1 MSITK
6 PTDLLT
12 RAAIKEASLKGCD
25 ARILMDHAKQ
35 ECSVSVQLIA
45 TGKRIQR
52 TISDFDLAMNGDLMV
67 SSAIN
72 QLVYDLHKEPLPTQ
86 KSVEQELERYKGIV
100 KQLAFE
106 LEMAQTNQPDV
117 VERVRAIRKAALEQA
132 AEFVM
137 DWGIPRDGK
146 DFEELCK
153 QIPKLKETKAM
164 SVQRGLDAMTAAF
177 GRKQ

>member
-1 MSITK
+1 MSMK
-6 PTDLLT
+6 PTTDHLT
-12 RAAIKEASLKGCD
+12 RAAIKEASLQGCD
-25 ARILMDHAKQ
+25 AQIVMNHAMQ
-35 ECSVSVQLIA
+35 ECVVSVQLIS
-45 TGKRIQR
+45 TGKRIKR
-52 TISDFDLAMNGDLMV
+52 TITDVDLALHGDV
-67 SSAIN
+67 TVAVTIN
-72 QLVYDLHKEPLPTQ
+72 QLVYDLHKEPTQ
-86 KSVEQELERYKGIV
+86 TQTEHELARYKEIV

-106 LEMAQTNQPDV
+106 LEMAQGTKPDV

-164 SVQRGLDAMTAAF
+164 IVQRGLGAMTAAF
-177 GRKQ
+177 GGKQ

>member
-1 MSITK
+1 MSTTK
-6 PTDLLT
+6 STDLMT

-25 ARILMDHAKQ
+25 TRIEMSHVRQ
-35 ECSVSVQLIA
+35 ECVVSVQLIS
-45 TGKRIQR
+45 TGRRLNKLVADI
-52 TISDFDLAMNGDLMV
+52 DLAVNGDLIV
-67 SSAIN
+67 ASTIN
-72 QLVYDLHKEPLPTQ
+72 QLVYDLHKEPTQ
-86 KSVEQELERYKGIV
+86 VPIEQELAKYKETV

-177 GRKQ
+177 VRKQ

>member
-1 MSITK
+1 MSAGYADN
-6 PTDLLT
+6 TDTLT
-12 RAAIKEASLKGCD
+12 VAARKEASIKGCN
-25 ARILMDHAKQ
+25 AHVERNNLTQ
-35 ECSVSVQLIA
+35 ELTVSVQLIA
-45 TGKRIQR
+45 TGKRIKR
-52 TISDFDLAMNGDLMV
+52 SLADVDLSANKDFIVA
-67 SSAIN
+67 STIN
-72 QLVYDLHKEPLPTQ
+72 QLVEAVRQEPTPSRT
-86 KSVEQELERYKGIV
+86 EQELQRYKDIV

-117 VERVRAIRKAALEQA
+117 VERVRSIRKAALEQA

-164 SVQRGLDAMTAAF
+164 SVQRGLEAMTAAF
-177 GRKQ
+177 GGKQ

>member
-1 MSITK
+1 MITQG
-6 PTDLLT
+6 TDYLT

-25 ARILMDHAKQ
+25 ARILMHHARQ
-35 ECSVSVQLIA
+35 ECWVSVQLIA
-45 TGKRIQR
+45 TGKRIER
-52 TISDFDLAMNGDLMV
+52 TISDVDTVARGDLLIA
-67 SSAIN
+67 STIN
-72 QLVYDLHKEPLPTQ
+72 QLVHDLHKETLPSQT
-86 KSVEQELERYKGIV
+86 SVEQELAKYKAAV

-146 DFEELCK
+146 DFEKLCK

-164 SVQRGLDAMTAAF
+164 SVQRGLEAMTAAF
-177 GRKQ
+177 GGKQ